1 VAREGASTRG
11 KQPRPTDKVP
21 KPTLS
26 ERRKGGA
33 VGSGEVGLEA
43 ATLERKRNSASAESP
58 RPPSMDRGYEWY
70 RILGRLRHPFPSTLG
85 RRSVRGRGS
94 GALGRPVK
102 PARKSR
108 WRYPKR
114 ECWHE

>member
-1 VAREGASTRG
+1 MAREGASTRG

-43 ATLERKRNSASAESP
+43 AILERKRNSASAESP

-70 RILGRLRHPFPSTLG
+70 RILGCPTSLLPN
-85 RRSVRGRGS
+85 VRWDAGVCTDAVAEHWVG
-94 GALGRPVK
+94 P
-102 PARKSR
+102 
-108 WRYPKR
+108 
-114 ECWHE
+114 